1 MINNHKDR
9 FKVFNILIKN
19 PLFKKVLEVK
29 FFKRK
34 KVKAWSKDLLTKIL
48 SIMIKKHKI
57 KFDILNYIIYD
68 FIIIQIIIKFY
79 KN

>member
-57 KFDILNYIIYD
+57 KFDILNYIIYY

>member
-19 PLFKKVLEVK
+19 PLFKKVLEVN

-48 SIMIKKHKI
+48 SIMIKKHKM

-68 FIIIQIIIKFY
+68 FIIILIIIKFY

>member
-1 MINNHKDR
+1 
-9 FKVFNILIKN
+9 
-19 PLFKKVLEVK
+19 
-29 FFKRK
+29 
-34 KVKAWSKDLLTKIL
+34 
-48 SIMIKKHKI
+48 MIKKHKI